1 MEREFSKD
9 ISAYKRKAAKGFSG
23 VELAAGAL
31 TLAVGAAQIYFFTRL
46 GIHMLIST
54 YLAMPLT
61 IIMGFL
67 CFFKKKE
74 YTLFGLLLKKQELK
88 RSSGP
93 MPYRSEEE
101 GKIVR
106 LMEEQ
111 QKGDS
116 YGRKK
121 KKR

>member
-1 MEREFSKD
+1 MDREFSKD
-9 ISAYKRKAAKGFSG
+9 ISSYKQKAAKGFSG

-31 TLAVGAAQIYFFTRL
+31 TLAVGAAQIYFFTGL
-46 GIHMLIST
+46 GIHMVIAT
-54 YLAMPLT
+54 YLAMPVTITLGILGFYKKNGYSLPG
-61 IIMGFL
+61 IIM
-67 CFFKKKE
+67 KNR
-74 YTLFGLLLKKQELK
+74 ELA
-88 RSSGP
+88 RSSGA

-111 QKGDS
+111 QKGEL
-116 YGRKK
+116 YGKKK